1 MAYAYQQQARF
12 GAPPAAV
19 VAKNV
24 VLYMVYGKNDKTV
37 VPRKDERM
45 SDISTL
51 ESRITA
57 ALDRIRQG
65 LDAPVA
71 QEAAADPALQ
81 AALVQERAQNAEL
94 VERVRLL
101 KERQD
106 TQVASLT
113 LRAETQSKHLMKL
126 DEELQQLRASNVQL
140 REMNARLRETV
151 TTGLAPELH
160 DAAIEAEL
168 EALRAQR
175 SADAAEVDA
184 ILDELKPLIEET
196 SHAAG

>member
-1 MAYAYQQQARF
+1 
-12 GAPPAAV
+12 
-19 VAKNV
+19 
-24 VLYMVYGKNDKTV
+24 
-37 VPRKDERM
+37 M

-65 LDAPVA
+65 LDAA
-71 QEAAADPALQ
+71 AGQTAADPALQ
-81 AALVQERAQNAEL
+81 AALDEERAQNAEL
-94 VERVRLL
+94 VERVRAL

-140 REMNARLRETV
+140 RDMNAKLRAAV

-160 DAAIEAEL
+160 DAAVSAEIEAL
-168 EALRAQR
+168 SAQR
-175 SADAAEVDA
+175 SADAAEIDA

>member
-1 MAYAYQQQARF
+1 
-12 GAPPAAV
+12 
-19 VAKNV
+19 
-24 VLYMVYGKNDKTV
+24 
-37 VPRKDERM
+37 M
-45 SDISTL
+45 SDISIL

-65 LDAPVA
+65 LDAA
-71 QEAAADPALQ
+71 GGQTAADPALQ
-81 AALVQERAQNAEL
+81 AALDQERAQNAEL
-94 VERVRLL
+94 VERVRVL

-106 TQVASLT
+106 TQVANLT

-140 REMNARLRETV
+140 REMNAKLREAV

-160 DAAIEAEL
+160 VAAVTAEIEAL
-168 EALRAQR
+168 SAQR
-175 SADAAEVDA
+175 SADAAEIDA

>member
-1 MAYAYQQQARF
+1 
-12 GAPPAAV
+12 
-19 VAKNV
+19 
-24 VLYMVYGKNDKTV
+24 
-37 VPRKDERM
+37 M

-65 LDAPVA
+65 LDAGGG
-71 QEAAADPALQ
+71 QTAADPALQ
-81 AALVQERAQNAEL
+81 AALDEERAQNAEL
-94 VERVRLL
+94 VERVRIL

-140 REMNARLRETV
+140 RDMNAKLREAV
-151 TTGLAPELH
+151 TTGLAPELY
-160 DAAIEAEL
+160 DAAVNAEM
-168 EALRAQR
+168 EALNAQR
-175 SADAAEVDA
+175 SADAAEIDA

>member
-1 MAYAYQQQARF
+1 
-12 GAPPAAV
+12 
-19 VAKNV
+19 
-24 VLYMVYGKNDKTV
+24 
-37 VPRKDERM
+37 M
-45 SDISTL
+45 SDISML

-65 LDAPVA
+65 LDAVGEQTP
-71 QEAAADPALQ
+71 ADPGLQ
-81 AALVQERAQNAEL
+81 AALEEERAQNAEL
-94 VERVRLL
+94 IERVRVL

-106 TQVASLT
+106 KQIANLT
-113 LRAETQSKHLMKL
+113 LRAETQSKHLMRL

-140 REMNARLRETV
+140 REMNTKLRETV
-151 TTGLAPELH
+151 TTGLAPELL
-160 DAAIEAEL
+160 DAAVATEL

-196 SHAAG
+196 PHAAG

>member
-1 MAYAYQQQARF
+1 
-12 GAPPAAV
+12 
-19 VAKNV
+19 
-24 VLYMVYGKNDKTV
+24 
-37 VPRKDERM
+37 M

-65 LDAPVA
+65 LDAA
-71 QEAAADPALQ
+71 AGQTAADPALQ
-81 AALVQERAQNAEL
+81 AALDQERAQNAEL
-94 VERVRLL
+94 VERVRVL

-140 REMNARLRETV
+140 RDMNAKLREAV

-160 DAAIEAEL
+160 DAAVNAEIEAL
-168 EALRAQR
+168 SAQR
-175 SADAAEVDA
+175 SADAAEIDA

>member
-1 MAYAYQQQARF
+1 
-12 GAPPAAV
+12 
-19 VAKNV
+19 
-24 VLYMVYGKNDKTV
+24 
-37 VPRKDERM
+37 M

-65 LDAPVA
+65 LDAA
-71 QEAAADPALQ
+71 GGQTAADPALQ
-81 AALVQERAQNAEL
+81 AALDQERAQNAEL
-94 VERVRLL
+94 VERVRVL

-140 REMNARLRETV
+140 REMNAKLREAV

-160 DAAIEAEL
+160 DAAVNAEIK
-168 EALRAQR
+168 ALSAQR
-175 SADAAEVDA
+175 SADAAEIDA